1 MSSVNPMVTHS
12 DRIRPLA
19 CERSVPPAFR
29 GATRVDRGR
38 RRNANGCW
46 HVSVGPPC
54 SKQHPRHAA
63 RLASVSKI
71 DSSHINRQLR
81 SKTIDY
87 QQDR

>member
-1 MSSVNPMVTHS
+1 MSCVNPMVTHS

-19 CERSVPPAFR
+19 CERSVPPAFQT
-29 GATRVDRGR
+29 ATRVGRGR

-46 HVSVGPPC
+46 HVSVGRGCP
-54 SKQHPRHAA
+54 KRHPRSAMG
-63 RLASVSKI
+63 LTLVSKI

-81 SKTIDY
+81 SKTIDS